1 MTNNRVWILVARKLS
16 GEASLEELRELE
28 QLLRDDQDLAY
39 QVELYT
45 ALYENPS
52 VQMRSDDERNLSWKR
67 TTDLLREKFPG
78 SFDRQKKG
86 KLRRLWI
93 RWSAVAAVLLAIVAT
108 IFYFPISDGTHQP
121 ATAVNEWKTMPGTR
135 TKMVLPDGTQVWLN
149 SDSYLTYNNDFGK
162 SKREITLSGE
172 AFFDVFHNPDVPL
185 VVHAQSVNILVKG
198 TAFNV
203 RSYPEA
209 GNVQTSL
216 IRGSVQ
222 LTTNADPSRI
232 IMLKPNEK
240 ITIETKAPLPK
251 KGHTPNKATHVYHI
265 DVLKESALSKTIP
278 EISWVQNKLV
288 FDNEPFEDVLNKM
301 GKWYNA
307 EFILNN
313 EELMQKKFS
322 GAFDKETLY
331 EALSALQMINYF
343 DFHIR
348 GNKVYIK

>member
-28 QLLRDDQDLAY
+28 QLLRENRDLAY

-52 VQMRSDDERNLSWKR
+52 VTLRSDEERNLSWR
-67 TTDLLREKFPG
+67 SASSLLREKFPE
-78 SFDRQKKG
+78 SFNRQAKG

-93 RWSAVAAVLLAIVAT
+93 RWSAVAAALVAIVAT
-108 IFYFPISDGTHQP
+108 ILYLSIRDEARKP

-162 SKREITLSGE
+162 AKREITLSGE
-172 AFFDVFHNPDVPL
+172 AFFDVFHNPEVPL

-209 GNVQTSL
+209 GNVETSL

-222 LTTNADPSRI
+222 LTTNTDPSRI

-240 ITIETKAPLPK
+240 ITIETNAILPK
-251 KGHTPNKATHVYHI
+251 TSHTPKPTHVYHI

-288 FDNEPFEDVLNKM
+288 FDNEPFEEVLNKM

-313 EELMQKKFS
+313 EGLMQKKFS

-343 DFHIR
+343 EFDIR